1 MVQENGMFS
10 FTYLNYENVFFSERR
25 GIYRYH
31 FLMRDN
37 FHFGDEQILLW
48 QI

>member
-10 FTYLNYENVFFSERR
+10 FTYLNYENIFFSERR

-37 FHFGDEQILLW
+37 FHFGDEQILL
-48 QI
+48 